1 MRLVCSADAA
11 HTLLEFA
18 KSQRLLAPIPLTK
31 NLLIWLT
38 LMTATS
44 QNSTSSVSNPT
55 AAESTE
61 QLIRRLAELLPLQGP
76 ITAFAFLN
84 PLQGMEDQPFIEAL
98 RQVGDVFGCEP
109 FLPEGSY
116 RDKMARGRITV
127 DDLNEILAEES
138 GFDGDHKI
146 AGLVR
151 HTNLRL
157 SILQHS
163 INPGAEHERRW
174 MIAETDAIQRFRSE
188 ISHRV
193 RERMIDST
201 RQWVSNK
208 FPVSASASRSDTTE
222 ELMDVVQDAIPRT
235 LLGGS
240 GALDESAWESVSL
253 ALLWRL
259 LRKRMQ
265 RTPNGC
271 QDSRPPVRH
280 RDLLLAA
287 SSEDSDQLVHEVL
300 IRFCSVFLDQ
310 GYAQWKLPHRGAGFF
325 RAFISLFSTGGF
337 FTKRWLRP
345 VATEVQR
352 IHQEGMT
359 AIDSLDESLSLLG
372 IKPHE
377 KESFVRG
384 SLLALRGWAGM
395 IWQTE
400 ERPDRVYIP
409 SRHGT
414 LIEFLAIRLILERYA
429 MQWLSRETLDYK
441 GSLDGLREFIGK
453 HHSDKDVEVTVEQR
467 AFPILQLAQLH
478 GWTPQM
484 IADLSDSQW
493 QELVHAVEKFS
504 PFERRRVFHLAFE
517 RKLMRHALDSIAIRA
532 SQPLIS
538 PKNPQLQVIT
548 CIDAREE
555 SFRRH
560 LEEVAPDVETFANA
574 GFFGVPMYYRGA
586 GEAHYTALCPV
597 VVQPKYWMVEDV
609 VYALTDSGRQR
620 ARARRLLGTAE
631 HSFNTGTRG
640 SLTGALLTALLGPLF
655 TAPLVGRILFPR
667 LTTKMHRTA
676 RGFVAPPPITRLRL
690 ERPEGTPAG
699 PDDDGIGFTLSEM
712 VNMAERALRDIGL
725 TSGFAPLVIILG
737 HGSDCLNNP
746 HESAYHCG
754 ACSGSRGGPNARSMA
769 AMLNDPRVRRQLLA
783 RGVEVPEETR
793 FLGGMHHT
801 ATEAVTYSDLEL
813 LPASHMRQLHLAVDI
828 FGRVAERNAHER
840 CRRFETA
847 RLDFSPAEALQHVD
861 DRTED
866 LAQTRP
872 EYGNSTNAV
881 CFVGRR
887 SRIRGLYLDRRSFM
901 MSYDASQ
908 DTDTSMILAR
918 ILAAVIPVCE
928 GINML
933 YTLSSIDS
941 RGWGCGTKLPHN
953 VTSLLGVMDGAA
965 SDLRPGLPWQGV
977 DIHEPVR
984 LLFIIESTPEAMLRI
999 MDQDPNVGR
1008 ICRNEW
1014 AQLAVLDP
1022 KSSRVQKFVNG
1033 QFVDYQPSTTEI
1045 ATAESSLDW
1054 YRGWRDNMPFALIQ
1068 GKNGS

>member
-1 MRLVCSADAA
+1 MPV
-11 HTLLEFA
+11 T
-18 KSQRLLAPIPLTK
+18 
-31 NLLIWLT
+31 
-38 LMTATS
+38 TA
-44 QNSTSSVSNPT
+44 V
-55 AAESTE
+55 ESTE
-61 QLIRRLAELLPLQGP
+61 QLVRRLAELLPLQGP

-84 PLQGMEDQPFIEAL
+84 PLQGMEDRPFIEAL
-98 RQVGDVFGCEP
+98 RQVGEVFGCHP
-109 FLPEGSY
+109 FLPEASY

-127 DDLNEILAEES
+127 DGLNEILAEES
-138 GFDGDHKI
+138 GFDGDYTI
-146 AGLVR
+146 GGLVR
-151 HTNLRL
+151 HASLRQ
-157 SILQHS
+157 SMLQHS
-163 INPGAEHERRW
+163 INPGTEHELRW
-174 MIAETDAIQRFRSE
+174 MIAETDAIQRFRIE
-188 ISHRV
+188 TSHGV
-193 RERMIDST
+193 RESMIGST
-201 RQWVSNK
+201 RQWVSNE
-208 FPVSASASRSDTTE
+208 FPVSASASKLNSTD
-222 ELMDVVQDAIPRT
+222 ELMDVVQNAIPRT

-240 GALDESAWESVSL
+240 GPLDESVWETVSL

-259 LRKRMQ
+259 LRTRIQ
-265 RTPNGC
+265 RTANGH
-271 QDSRPPVRH
+271 QGRKPQVRH
-280 RDLLLAA
+280 RDRLLAI

-310 GYAQWKLPHRGAGFF
+310 GYAQWKLPQRGTGFF
-325 RAFISLFSTGGF
+325 QAFLSLFSSGGF
-337 FTKRWLRP
+337 FSKRWLRP
-345 VATEVQR
+345 VAAEVQR
-352 IHQEGMT
+352 IHEAGMT
-359 AIDSLDESLSLLG
+359 ALESLEESLTLLG
-372 IKPHE
+372 IAPHE
-377 KESFVRG
+377 KENFVRG

-429 MQWLSRETLDYK
+429 LKWLSRETLGYT
-441 GSLDGLREFIGK
+441 GPLDRLREFMATQ
-453 HHSDKDVEVTVEQR
+453 HSENGAVVTVEQR
-467 AFPILQLAQLH
+467 AFPLLQLAQLH
-478 GWTPQM
+478 GWTPRT
-484 IADLSDSQW
+484 IADLSDAQW
-493 QELVHAVEKFS
+493 QELVHAVEIFS
-504 PFERRRVFHLAFE
+504 SFERRRVFHLAFE
-517 RKLMRHALDSIAIRA
+517 RKLMKHALDSVAIRA

-538 PKNPQLQVIT
+538 PKVSQLQVIT

-560 LEEVAPDVETFANA
+560 IEEVAPDVETYANA

-620 ARARRLLGTAE
+620 ARARQLLGTAT

-640 SLTGALLTALLGPLF
+640 SLMGAVLTALLGPLF
-655 TAPLVGRILFPR
+655 TVPLVGRILFPR
-667 LTTKMHRTA
+667 LTAKMHRTA
-676 RGFVAPPPITRLRL
+676 RGFVAPPQITRLRL

-699 PDDDGIGFTLSEM
+699 PDNDGIGFMLSEM
-712 VNMAERALRDIGL
+712 VNMSERGLRDIGL

-754 ACSGSRGGPNARSMA
+754 ACSGSRGGANARAMA

-783 RGVEVPEETR
+783 RGLEVPEETR
-793 FLGGMHHT
+793 FLGGLHNT
-801 ATEAVTYSDLEL
+801 ATEVVKFFDLEL

-847 RLDFSPAEALQHVD
+847 PLDFSPAEALQHVD

-887 SRIRGLYLDRRSFM
+887 SRVRGLYLDRRSFM

-908 DTDTSMILAR
+908 DTETSIILAR

-933 YTLSSIDS
+933 YTLSAIDT

-953 VTSLLGVMDGAA
+953 ITSLLGVMDGAA
-965 SDLRPGLPWQGV
+965 SDLRTGLPWQGV

-999 MDQDPNVGR
+999 MDQDPTVGR

-1022 KSSRVQKFVNG
+1022 NTSRIQRFVKG
-1033 QFVDYQPSTTEI
+1033 EFVDYQPSTTEI
-1045 ATAESSLDW
+1045 ATAESSLEW

-1068 GKNGS
+1068 GKNGI

>member
-1 MRLVCSADAA
+1 M
-11 HTLLEFA
+11 
-18 KSQRLLAPIPLTK
+18 
-31 NLLIWLT
+31 
-38 LMTATS
+38 
-44 QNSTSSVSNPT
+44 SVT
-55 AAESTE
+55 TQESTE
-61 QLIRRLAELLPLQGP
+61 QLVRRLAELLPLQGP

-84 PLQGMEDQPFIEAL
+84 PLHGMEDQPFIEAL

-127 DDLNEILAEES
+127 DDLNEILGEES
-138 GFDGDHKI
+138 GFDGDHKV
-146 AGLVR
+146 AGLIR
-151 HTNLRL
+151 HASLRL
-157 SILQHS
+157 SMLQHS
-163 INPGAEHERRW
+163 INPGAEHELRW

-188 ISHRV
+188 ISHSV
-193 RERMIDST
+193 RERMIDAT
-201 RQWVSNK
+201 RQWVSNE
-208 FPVSASASRSDTTE
+208 FPVSAAASRPDSAE
-222 ELMDVVQDAIPRT
+222 ELMDVVQNAVPRT
-235 LLGGS
+235 MLGGS
-240 GALDESAWESVSL
+240 AELDETAWESVSL

-259 LRKRMQ
+259 LRTRMKQ
-265 RTPNGC
+265 TSNGC
-271 QDSRPPVRH
+271 RGRAPLVRH

-287 SSEDSDQLVHEVL
+287 SSEDSDELVHEVL

-310 GYAQWKLPHRGAGFF
+310 GYAHWKLPNRSVGFF
-325 RAFISLFSTGGF
+325 RAFLLLFSSGGF

-352 IHQEGMT
+352 IQQTDMT
-359 AIDSLDESLSLLG
+359 ALESLEESLSLLG
-372 IKPHE
+372 VAPHE
-377 KESFVRG
+377 KASFVRA

-414 LIEFLAIRLILERYA
+414 LIEFLAVRLILERFA
-429 MQWLSRETLDYK
+429 LKWLSREMLNYT
-441 GSLDGLREFIGK
+441 GSLDRLREFIGTR
-453 HHSDKDVEVTVEQR
+453 HSEKDVAVTVEQR

-478 GWTPQM
+478 GWTPQS
-484 IADLSDSQW
+484 IAELSDAQW

-504 PFERRRVFHLAFE
+504 PFERCRVFHLAFE

-532 SQPLIS
+532 SQPRIS
-538 PKNPQLQVIT
+538 PKAPQLQVFT

-574 GFFGVPMYYRGA
+574 GFYGVPMYYRGA
-586 GEAHYTALCPV
+586 GEAHYTALCPI

-640 SLTGALLTALLGPLF
+640 SLTGAVLTALLGPLF

-667 LTTKMHRTA
+667 LTAKMHRTA

-699 PDDDGIGFTLSEM
+699 PHDDGIGFTLSEM

-754 ACSGSRGGPNARSMA
+754 ACSGSRGGANARAMA

-783 RGVEVPEETR
+783 RGLDVPEETR
-793 FLGGMHHT
+793 FLGGLHNT
-801 ATEAVTYSDLEL
+801 ATEAVKFFDLEL

-847 RLDFSPAEALQHVD
+847 PLDFSPAEALQHVD

-887 SRIRGLYLDRRSFM
+887 SRIRGLYLDRRSFL

-908 DTDTSMILAR
+908 DTDQSMILAR

-933 YTLSSIDS
+933 YTLSSIDT

-965 SDLRPGLPWQGV
+965 SDLRTGLPWQGV

-984 LLFIIESTPEAMLRI
+984 LLFIIEATPEAMLRI
-999 MDQDPNVGR
+999 MDENPTVSH

-1022 KSSRVQKFVNG
+1022 NSSRIQRFFKG
-1033 QFVDYQPSTTEI
+1033 QFVDYRPSSSEI

-1054 YRGWRDNMPFALIQ
+1054 YRGWRDNLPFALIQ
-1068 GKNGS
+1068 GKSGC